1 MNGLINLS
9 SQTLERAPKVRN
21 FRVPAGV
28 ISAVVALAVWQFVT
42 VVGPFDNTSIPTA
55 TATVVTFF
63 ELLGQGSTYVA
74 LWETF
79 QMAAI
84 GFVIAVV
91 IALPL
96 GTLIGLSK
104 FAFRSTKFTFD
115 FFKVIP
121 PIVIIPITILVFG
134 PSIQMGVFLVAFSI
148 VFALAIQTAYGIR
161 DADVVL
167 LETMRC
173 YGLGTIAQ
181 IRYARIPSAAPFI
194 AVGIRISVAAAI
206 VVSVVAGLIGGAP
219 GLGRAILLAQA
230 GGLNELTFALV
241 LLLGIVGIVI
251 SRIVIWSQGRLLFWV
266 PR

>member
-1 MNGLINLS
+1 MTLS
-9 SQTLERAPKVRN
+9 SLTAARTPAMRR
-21 FRVPAGV
+21 FRIPAGA
-28 ISAVVALAVWQFVT
+28 ISAVVALAIWQFVT
-42 VVGPFDNTSIPTA
+42 VIGPFDGTSIPTA
-55 TATVVTFF
+55 SATLVALVD
-63 ELLGQGSTYVA
+63 LLGQGSTYIA

-79 QMAAI
+79 LMAAI

-91 IALPL
+91 IALPV
-96 GTLIGLSK
+96 GTLIGLSR

-134 PSIQMGVFLVAFSI
+134 PSIQMGVFLVTFSI

-173 YGLGTIAQ
+173 YGLGTMAQ

-219 GLGRAILLAQA
+219 GLGRSILLAQA
-230 GGLNELTFALV
+230 GGLNERTFALV
-241 LLLGIVGIVI
+241 LLLGIIGIII
-251 SRIVIWSQGRLLFWV
+251 SRIVIWSQGRLLFWI

>member
-1 MNGLINLS
+1 LTIES
-9 SQTLERAPKVRN
+9 PARKRTLR
-21 FRVPAGV
+21 FPAGLV
-28 ISAVVALAVWQFVT
+28 AAIVALVVWQLVT
-42 VVGPFDNTSIPTA
+42 AYGPLKGTSIPTA
-55 TATVVTFF
+55 SATMVTLV
-63 ELLGQGSTYVA
+63 ELLGQSSTYIA
-74 LWETF
+74 LWETI
-79 QMAAI
+79 QMALV
-84 GFVIAVV
+84 GFLIAVL
-91 IALPL
+91 IALPV
-96 GTLIGLSK
+96 GTMIGLSK

-134 PSIQMGVFLVAFSI
+134 PSIQMGIFLVTFSI

-219 GLGRAILLAQA
+219 GLGRSILLAQS
-230 GGLNELTFALV
+230 GGLNEQTFALV
-241 LLLGIVGIVI
+241 FLLGILGIIV
-251 SRIVIWSQGRLLFWV
+251 SRAVIWSQGRLLFWI

>member
-1 MNGLINLS
+1 MRRLRI
-9 SQTLERAPKVRN
+9 
-21 FRVPAGV
+21 PAGAV
-28 ISAVVALAVWQFVT
+28 SAVVALAVWQFVT
-42 VVGPFDNTSIPTA
+42 VVGPLDGTSIPTA
-55 TATVVTFF
+55 TDTVVTLV
-63 ELLGQGSTYVA
+63 ELLGQSATYVA
-74 LWETF
+74 LWETI

-84 GFVIAVV
+84 GFLIAVV

-134 PSIQMGVFLVAFSI
+134 PSIQMGIFLVTFAI

-173 YGLGTIAQ
+173 YGLGTMAQ

-219 GLGRAILLAQA
+219 GLGREILLAQA
-230 GGLNELTFALV
+230 GGLNEKTFALV
-241 LLLGIVGIVI
+241 LLLGIIGIII
-251 SRIVIWSQGRLLFWV
+251 SRIVIWSQGRLLFWI